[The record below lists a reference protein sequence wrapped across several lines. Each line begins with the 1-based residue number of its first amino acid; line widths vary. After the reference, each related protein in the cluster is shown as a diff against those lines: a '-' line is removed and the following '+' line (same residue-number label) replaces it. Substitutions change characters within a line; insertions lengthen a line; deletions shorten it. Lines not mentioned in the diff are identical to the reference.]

1 MRGNMPDWTINQ
13 IVTVVTEGLNYKVWK
28 DPKGKY
34 HIKGPMGELTGARI
48 ECRERGILSLYNER
62 EERIFRSSWI
72 IKELTF
78 LGERA
83 E

>member
-1 MRGNMPDWTINQ
+1 MKGNMPDWTVNQ
-13 IVTVVTEGLNYKVWK
+13 VVNVVTEGLNYRAWK
-28 DPKGKY
+28 DPSGKY
-34 HIKGPMGELTGARI
+34 HIKGSPGELVGERI
-48 ECRERGILSLYNER
+48 ECQKGEILSLYNER